1 MKMKTL
7 IRTAALLATA
17 AIATPAFAGGVTV
30 AEDGASKLKIGGK
43 FFLNATDYKVT
54 KNGVTDTKTRGV
66 AVDRAYFTAKYYFDK
81 DWMMR
86 ITTDM
91 VVDPKLKSKNSNIFL
106 KYAYVEGKLMGDAVV
121 LRLGQSHTPWIDYEQ
136 GLWKHRYVSKVL
148 VDTQGYD
155 ASSDLGIGLKGKVAD
170 GLVGYWVTA
179 TNGAGYSH
187 PTTKKTAGS
196 SVDFDSRV
204 SFYPVKGLTLDFG
217 YRTGYKGTKLLQAG
231 LNTNATV
238 TAAKANMKSTMS
250 QVMVTYGT
258 HDYRIGANFIKNQ
271 QIQDGAVITN
281 NTKEEAMA
289 LWGWGKFGDGLGAF
303 GRYEST
309 KDKLAANATNPQKEI
324 RYVLGAEYSPRKH
337 VTFSLVYDKTNF
349 TNNGNVL
356 GKTEKKTQVGIY
368 SQVKF

>member
-17 AIATPAFAGGVTV
+17 AVATPAFAGGVTV

-91 VVDPKLKSKNSNIFL
+91 VVDPNLKSKNSNIFL

-170 GLVGYWVTA
+170 GLVGYFVTA

-196 SVDFDSRV
+196 SIDFDSRV

-217 YRTGYKGTKLLQAG
+217 YRTGYKGTKSLIAG
-231 LNTNATV
+231 VAGTNV
-238 TAAKANMKSTMS
+238 KSTMY
-250 QVMVTYGT
+250 QVMASYGT
-258 HDYRIGANFIKNQ
+258 HDYRFGANFINNVDKV
-271 QIQDGAVITN
+271 DGSASNKAKEDAV
-281 NTKEEAMA
+281 A
-289 LWGWGKFGDGLGAF
+289 LWGWGKFGNGLGAF

-309 KDKLAANATNPQKEI
+309 KDKLNINAANPQKEV

-337 VTFSLVYDKTNF
+337 VTFSLVYDKTDF

-356 GKTEKKTQVGIY
+356 GATEQKTQVGLY

>member
-1 MKMKTL
+1 MKLKTF

-17 AIATPAFAGGVTV
+17 AVATPAFAGGVTV

-54 KNGVTDTKTRGV
+54 KNGVTDTKTRSI
-66 AVDRAYFTAKYYFDK
+66 AVDRAYFTAKYYFDQ

-91 VVDPKLKSKNSNIFL
+91 VVDPNLKSKNSNIFL

-170 GLVGYWVTA
+170 GLVGYFVTL
-179 TNGAGYSH
+179 TNGKGYSH

-217 YRTGYKGTKLLQAG
+217 YRTGYKGTKSLIAG
-231 LNTNATV
+231 VTGSNT
-238 TAAKANMKSTMS
+238 KSTMY
-250 QVMVTYGT
+250 QVMASYGT
-258 HDYRIGANFIKNQ
+258 HDYRIGANFINNVSKVDN
-271 QIQDGAVITN
+271 AATN
-281 NTKEEAMA
+281 SSKADAIA
-289 LWGWGKFGDGLGAF
+289 LWGWGKFSDKLGAF
-303 GRYEST
+303 GRYETT
-309 KDKLAANATNPQKEI
+309 KDKLALNATNPQKEV
-324 RYVLGAEYSPRKH
+324 RYVAGLEYSPRKH
-337 VTFSLVYDKTNF
+337 VTFSAVYDNTKFTNF
-349 TNNGNVL
+349 GNAL
-356 GKTEKKTQVGIY
+356 GQTEKKTQIGLY

>member
-1 MKMKTL
+1 MKMKTF

-17 AIATPAFAGGVTV
+17 AVATPVFAGGVTV
-30 AEDGASKLKIGGK
+30 AQDGASKLKIGGK

-54 KNGVTDTKTRGV
+54 KNGVTDVKTRGV

-91 VVDPKLKSKNSNIFL
+91 VVDPNLKSKNSNIFL

-155 ASSDLGIGLKGKVAD
+155 ASSDLGVGLKGKVAD
-170 GLVGYWVTA
+170 GLVGYFVTA
-179 TNGAGYSH
+179 TNGAGYSN

-196 SVDFDSRV
+196 TVDYDARV
-204 SFYPVKGLTLDFG
+204 SFYPIKGLTLDFG
-217 YRTGYKGTKLLQAG
+217 YRTGYKGTKSLIAG
-231 LNTNATV
+231 VIGSNT
-238 TAAKANMKSTMS
+238 KSKNY
-250 QVMVTYGT
+250 QVMASYGT
-258 HDYRIGANFIKNQ
+258 HDFRVGANYINSVSKV
-271 QIQDGAVITN
+271 DGAIAN
-281 NTKEEAMA
+281 KTKENAMA
-289 LWGWGKFGDGLGAF
+289 VWAWGKFGNGLGAF

-309 KDKLAANATNPQKEI
+309 KDKLAANATSPQKEK
-324 RYVLGAEYSPRKH
+324 RYVAGLEYSPRKH
-337 VTFSLVYDKTNF
+337 VSFSLVYDNTKLTNLK
-349 TNNGNVL
+349 NVL
-356 GKTEKKTQVGIY
+356 GKTEKKTQVGVY

>member
-1 MKMKTL
+1 MKIKTL

-66 AVDRAYFTAKYYFDK
+66 AVDRAYFTAKYYFDH

-86 ITTDM
+86 ITTD
-91 VVDPKLKSKNSNIFL
+91 VHLASGLAKKNNNIFL

-170 GLVGYWVTA
+170 GLVGYFVTA

-196 SVDFDSRV
+196 SIDFDSRV

-217 YRTGYKGTKLLQAG
+217 YRTGYKGTKSLIKG
-231 LNTNATV
+231 VTGTNV
-238 TAAKANMKSTMS
+238 KSTMY
-250 QVMVTYGT
+250 QVMASYGT
-258 HDYRIGANFIKNQ
+258 HDYRIGANFINNVQKV
-271 QIQDGAVITN
+271 DGAATN
-281 NTKEEAMA
+281 FSKEDSIA
-289 LWGWGKFGDGLGAF
+289 LWGWGKFADGFGAF
-303 GRYEST
+303 GRYENT
-309 KDKLAANATNPQKEI
+309 KDKLAANSANPQKEV
-324 RYVLGAEYSPRKH
+324 RYVAGLEYFPRKN
-337 VTFSLVYDKTNF
+337 VTFSLVADNTKF
-349 TNNGNVL
+349 TNLANAAGQ
-356 GKTEKKTQVGIY
+356 TETKTQIGLY

>member
-1 MKMKTL
+1 MNIKTTC
-7 IRTAALLATA
+7 RAAALLIAT

-30 AEDGASKLKIGGK
+30 AEDGSSKLKIGGK

-155 ASSDLGIGLKGKVAD
+155 ASSDLGVGLKGKVAD

-196 SVDFDSRV
+196 TVDFDSRV
-204 SFYPVKGLTLDFG
+204 SFYPIKGLTLDFG
-217 YRTGYKGTKLLQAG
+217 YRTGYKGTKSLIGGVAG
-231 LNTNATV
+231 SNT
-238 TAAKANMKSTMS
+238 KSTNYQIMAS
-250 QVMVTYGT
+250 YGT
-258 HDYRIGANFIKNQ
+258 HDYRIGANFINNVDKV
-271 QIQDGAVITN
+271 DGATVN
-281 NTKEEAMA
+281 KAKEDSMA
-289 LWGWGKFGDGLGAF
+289 LWGWGKIGGGFGAF
-303 GRYEST
+303 ARYENT
-309 KDKLAANATNPQKEI
+309 KDKLTANSLSPQKEV
-324 RYVLGAEYSPRKH
+324 RYVAGLEYSPRKH
-337 VTFSLVYDKTNF
+337 VTFSLAYDDTKF
-349 TNNGNVL
+349 TNLKNVA
-356 GKTEKKTQVGIY
+356 GKTEKKTQFGIY

>member
-7 IRTAALLATA
+7 IRTAALLVTA
-17 AIATPAFAGGVTV
+17 AVATPAFAGGVTV

-148 VDTQGYD
+148 VDTQKYD

-170 GLVGYWVTA
+170 GLVGYFVTA
-179 TNGAGYSH
+179 TNGAGYSN

-217 YRTGYKGTKLLQAG
+217 YRTGYKGTKSLIKG
-231 LNTNATV
+231 VVGSNT
-238 TAAKANMKSTMS
+238 KSTMY
-250 QVMVTYGT
+250 QVMASYGT
-258 HDYRIGANFIKNQ
+258 HDYRIGANFINNVDKV
-271 QIQDGAVITN
+271 DGATAN
-281 NTKEEAMA
+281 KAKEDAMA
-289 LWGWGKFGDGLGAF
+289 LWGWGKFGGGFGAF

-309 KDKLAANATNPQKEI
+309 KDKLNANAANPQKEV

-349 TNNGNVL
+349 TNLKSVL
-356 GKTEKKTQVGIY
+356 GKTEQKTQVGLY

>member
-1 MKMKTL
+1 MKMKTF

-17 AIATPAFAGGVTV
+17 AVATPVFAGGVTV
-30 AEDGASKLKIGGK
+30 AQDGASKLKIGGK

-54 KNGVTDTKTRGV
+54 KNGVTDVKTRGV

-91 VVDPKLKSKNSNIFL
+91 VVDPNLKSKNSNIFL

-155 ASSDLGIGLKGKVAD
+155 ASSDLGVGLKGKVAD
-170 GLVGYWVTA
+170 GLVGYFVTA
-179 TNGAGYSH
+179 TNGAGYSN

-196 SVDFDSRV
+196 TVDFDSRV

-217 YRTGYKGTKLLQAG
+217 YRTGYKGTKSLLAG
-231 LNTNATV
+231 VTGSNT
-238 TAAKANMKSTMS
+238 KSTNY
-250 QVMVTYGT
+250 QVMASYGT
-258 HDYRIGANFIKNQ
+258 HDFRVGANYIKSKQKIDN
-271 QIQDGAVITN
+271 AVAN
-281 NTKEEAMA
+281 LTKEDAMS
-289 LWGWGKFGDGLGAF
+289 LWAWGKFGNGLGAF

-309 KDKLAANATNPQKEI
+309 KDKLAANATKAQKEV
-324 RYVLGAEYSPRKH
+324 RYVAGLEYSPRKH
-337 VTFSLVYDKTNF
+337 VSFSLVYDRTKLTNLK
-349 TNNGNVL
+349 NVL
-356 GKTEKKTQVGIY
+356 GQSEKKTQLGVY

>member
-1 MKMKTL
+1 MKMKTF
-7 IRTAALLATA
+7 IRTAALLAVA
-17 AIATPAFAGGVTV
+17 AVATPAFAGGVTV
-30 AEDGASKLKIGGK
+30 AKDGDSKLKIGGK

-54 KNGVTDTKTRGV
+54 KNGATDTKTRSV

-91 VVDPKLKSKNSNIFL
+91 VVDPNLKSKNSNILL

-155 ASSDLGIGLKGKVAD
+155 ASSDLGIGLKGKLAD
-170 GLVGYWVTA
+170 GLVGYFVTA

-196 SVDFDSRV
+196 TVDFDSRV

-217 YRTGYKGTKLLQAG
+217 YRTGYKGTKSLIG
-231 LNTNATV
+231 GVVGSNT
-238 TAAKANMKSTMS
+238 KSTNY
-250 QVMVTYGT
+250 QVMASYGT
-258 HDYRIGANFIKNQ
+258 HDYRIGANFINNIDKV
-271 QIQDGAVITN
+271 DGSATN
-281 NTKEEAMA
+281 KTKEDAIA
-289 LWGWGKFGDGLGAF
+289 LWGWGKFSDNLGAF
-303 GRYEST
+303 GRYETT
-309 KDKLAANATNPQKEI
+309 KDKLNANSASPQKEV
-324 RYVLGAEYSPRKH
+324 RYVLGAEYFPRKN
-337 VTFSLVYDKTNF
+337 VTFSAVYDKTKF
-349 TNNGNVL
+349 TNLGSVL
-356 GKTEKKTQVGIY
+356 GKTEQKTQFGLY

>member
-1 MKMKTL
+1 MKIKTL

-66 AVDRAYFTAKYYFDK
+66 AVDRAYFTAKYYFDH

-86 ITTDM
+86 ITTD
-91 VVDPKLKSKNSNIFL
+91 VHLASGLAKKNNNIFL

-170 GLVGYWVTA
+170 GLVGYFVTA

-196 SVDFDSRV
+196 SIDFDSRV

-217 YRTGYKGTKLLQAG
+217 YRTGYKGTKSLIKG
-231 LNTNATV
+231 KTGTNV
-238 TAAKANMKSTMS
+238 KSTMY
-250 QVMVTYGT
+250 QVMASYGT
-258 HDYRIGANFIKNQ
+258 HDYRIGANFINNVDKR
-271 QIQDGAVITN
+271 DGVATN
-281 NTKEEAMA
+281 KTKEDSMA
-289 LWGWGKFGDGLGAF
+289 LWGWGKIGGGLGAF

-309 KDKLAANATNPQKEI
+309 KDKLASNAANPQKEI
-324 RYVLGAEYSPRKH
+324 RYVAGLEYSPRKN
-337 VTFSLVYDKTNF
+337 VTFSLVYDRTKF
-349 TNNGNVL
+349 TNLNTKAGVSQVGN
-356 GKTEKKTQVGIY
+356 TEKKTQIGLY